1 MKAQAEVVLEYPMM
15 VNGQEVIVKRY
26 DNPAMEARV
35 ADHRELSF
43 HRKNRLNGFKHR
55 GPQRPKRW

>member
-26 DNPAMEARV
+26 DNPEMEARI

-43 HRKNRLNGFKHR
+43 HRKNRLNNVRYK
-55 GPQRPKRW
+55 GPQRK